1 MPQTSQLTEFG
12 GNFASETI
20 VTQAEGLEYTE
31 ITELGYDF
39 TFKGRQISRGRKRTG
54 LEFKLF

>member
-12 GNFASETI
+12 RDCASKTI

-39 TFKGRQISRGRKRTG
+39 TCK
-54 LEFKLF
+54 